1 MKMKIA
7 YVHDKPIPS
16 QMANSV
22 HVMKMCAALA
32 NEGAEVTL
40 FCPPPTDGAEADPY
54 GRYGVAAS
62 FRIEYVSSNPMMKL
76 LPSGERLSTGYKIAK
91 AVQKAGIDVAFGRS
105 MWALYFLRNDMP
117 FIYETHMVDTNKTR
131 FISSSLFK
139 NPNMKKVI
147 MITNGLKEDYLK
159 AYHELVSDKILV
171 LQDGADVAKTLNAEN
186 TPQNP
191 DKLLK
196 ISKRPVIGYLGH
208 LLPGKCMEVL
218 SQVATQRPQYDFH
231 VVGGKTEWVE
241 KWQNDDRC
249 RTLTNIKF
257 YGFVDNKTIPY
268 YYSNF
273 DICVLPFSRNI
284 VVGSM
289 KNADIGRWISPLKL
303 FEAMAYGKAI
313 LSSSLETV
321 KEVMSD
327 GENCLMASPEDI
339 AGWCEKLDRLVS
351 DEDLR
356 NRLGQNAK
364 ELFESNYTWAMRAK
378 EIIKICK

>member
-1 MKMKIA
+1 MKIA

-32 NEGAEVTL
+32 GEGAEVTL
-40 FCPPPTDGAEADPY
+40 FCPSPADGVEADPY
-54 GRYGVAAS
+54 GRYGVLAN
-62 FRIEYVSSNPMMKL
+62 FRIQYVAPNALMKH
-76 LPSGERLSTGYKIAK
+76 LPSGERLNIGYKIAT

-105 MWALYFLRNDMP
+105 MWALYFLRNKMP
-117 FIYETHMVDTNKTR
+117 FIYETHMVDTSKTR
-131 FISSSLFK
+131 IFSSALFRSS
-139 NPNMKKVI
+139 NLKKVI

-159 AYHELVSDKILV
+159 AYHELASEQVEV
-171 LQDGADVAKTLNAEN
+171 LQDGADVAKPLKDVN

-196 ISKRPVIGYLGH
+196 ICKRPVIGYLGH

-218 SQVATQRPQYDFH
+218 SQVAAQRPQYEFH
-231 VVGGKTEWVE
+231 VVGGKAEWVE
-241 KWQNDDRC
+241 KWKQDDRC
-249 RTLTNIKF
+249 RNLTNIKF

-273 DICVLPFSRNI
+273 DICVMPFSRNI
-284 VVGSM
+284 VVGKM
-289 KNADIGRWISPLKL
+289 KNADIGRWTSPLKL

-321 KEVMSD
+321 KEVMTD

-339 AGWCEKLDRLVS
+339 IGWCDKLDRLVN

-364 ELFESNYTWAMRAK
+364 ELFEQNYTWSIRAK